1 MKRWGLVMGSL
12 CMSVGSLSD
21 PAGDARQALQMPLSS
36 MPFSI
41 QSHPSE
47 TAYNNPATLLGA
59 QGRETL
65 GGRFMAE
72 SLASR
77 PYFRLNP
84 QTDPLITLSQHIHQ
98 NHQAM
103 VGGRAFSF
111 EMPVTDTIVL
121 CLEGKPTL
129 EMTCTESLQTGVVTQ
144 RKKTYLYTRHHGWLR
159 HCLGF
164 DYTVTSTP
172 NEYNRVVESGY
183 DGCNYW
189 NYTITQYNKFEVR
202 GHTFHMDTGHRE
214 DHGWQEVDEATYNK
228 VSLEKDQQKDR
239 WVSSCPELEAR
250 VRTGR
255 CYRKE
260 DRCISPNQAKLME
273 GVEPLTITR
282 PCWQREVT
290 YVCTGSSKQECDPLR
305 NKGCIQVNSKCHKT
319 LSSECIEWEQKM
331 RCPTL
336 QGVKKSVTLPSS
348 IHGSSWKV
356 EKELP
361 HVKNTDF
368 AEVMAKLS
376 LFREMQKDTGAHT
389 ISVFKGTTNRCTKA
403 FAGFKDCCGKQSGW
417 GITFNLSGCNGED
430 QALAQK
436 RAKNLCVEVG
446 EYCAEREKITKI
458 CLRKKKSFCCF
469 ESKLSRIF
477 HEQGRRQLGLGWGEP
492 KDPQCRG
499 LTVEEL
505 QRMDFDRIDLS
516 ELAQDI
522 LSQVKVP
529 DVGATTQQLKDRL
542 TAMTHSVTQT
552 PTQGGL

>member
-1 MKRWGLVMGSL
+1 MTKLIYIFLVLFISHSPSYEAEDQDARKALDTPLNSLPFSVHPHPPETSYNEASTLDQAQGMNTIGGQFMKNILETGPHFRLRHQ
-12 CMSVGSLSD
+12 SD
-21 PAGDARQALQMPLSS
+21 PIM
-36 MPFSI
+36 
-41 QSHPSE
+41 
-47 TAYNNPATLLGA
+47 
-59 QGRETL
+59 
-65 GGRFMAE
+65 
-72 SLASR
+72 
-77 PYFRLNP
+77 
-84 QTDPLITLSQHIHQ
+84 ITSQKVNQ
-98 NHQAM
+98 NAK
-103 VGGRAFSF
+103 A
-111 EMPVTDTIVL
+111 I
-121 CLEGKPTL
+121 LEGQAVTFDTYEYDVEKKCVEGRPTV
-129 EMTCTESLQTGVVTQ
+129 EVKCTHTLKTGVHAEQ
-144 RKKTYLYTRHHGWLR
+144 KKTYYGTLHVLWYGHETRYWT
-159 HCLGF
+159 
-164 DYTVTSTP
+164 Y
-172 NEYNRVVESGY
+172 NEPHETTRQIEYFKRG
-183 DGCNYW
+183 DNY
-189 NYTITQYNKFEVR
+189 
-202 GHTFHMDTGHRE
+202 MGHRIE
-214 DHGWQEVDEATYNK
+214 QHYTYERRHIHFNRSTGTFEAQRWKKIDEPQYTTFNPLSVNALDK
-228 VSLEKDQQKDR
+228 WE
-239 WVSSCPELEAR
+239 SSCPDLEKSRRCR
-250 VRTGR
+250 V
-255 CYRKE
+255 K
-260 DRCISPNQAKLME
+260 DKVCISRQSAQTISDTQT
-273 GVEPLTITR
+273 PLTFVR
-282 PCWQREVT
+282 PCFQYEVT
-290 YVCTGSSKQECDPLR
+290 YLCQGSSKQECQPLR
-305 NKGCIQVNSKCHKT
+305 RKGCVQVNSTCQKSLKG
-319 LSSECIEWEQKM
+319 ECVEWEQKM

-336 QGVKKSVTLPSS
+336 QGVKKSVTIPSS
-348 IHGSSWKV
+348 VHGSSWKV

-368 AEVMAKLS
+368 TEVMAKLS

-516 ELAQDI
+516 ELTQDI

-542 TAMTHSVTQT
+542 TAMTQSVTQT